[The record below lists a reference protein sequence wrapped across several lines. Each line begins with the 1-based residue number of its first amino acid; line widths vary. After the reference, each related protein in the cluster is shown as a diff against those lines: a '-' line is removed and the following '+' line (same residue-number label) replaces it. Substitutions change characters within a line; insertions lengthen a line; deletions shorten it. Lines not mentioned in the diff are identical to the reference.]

1 MSLKRADKFSIV
13 SVTVKDSK
21 KAQLLSEKLLKAK
34 LCACVQIIPKVV
46 SMYWWKGKI
55 NKADES
61 LLIIKTHQSKMR
73 DLMQVIEE
81 NHDYDV
87 PEVLELK
94 PGLGSSKYMDW
105 ILNSL
110 DIQNP

>member
-13 SVTVKDSK
+13 SVTVEDLK
-21 KAQLLSEKLLKAK
+21 KAQALSEKLLKAK
-34 LCACVQIIPKVV
+34 LCACIQIIPKIS

-55 NKADES
+55 TKSEES
-61 LLIIKTHQSKMR
+61 LMLIKTHQSRMR
-73 DLMQVIEE
+73 DLMQMIEE

-94 PGLGSSKYMDW
+94 PGLGSSKYLDW
-105 ILNSL
+105 IMDSL
-110 DIQNP
+110 GMQSP